1 MAIPSGWNPTQ
12 DGKYKTT
19 QFLPG
24 VSGIKKQV
32 SVTTSAVTGN
42 FVVSDING
50 NPIYS
55 YDANGGISISNAQA
69 YKQLFA
75 GVDGNARLD
84 SLNKSMKSDTVD
96 IAREVFPNNA
106 EAILQTPQYRSQ
118 SNTDS
123 FYQPPNP
130 PTNSGSQ
137 DTGNDNNNNNG
148 FIKGVT
154 GVATPGANNGRG
166 LVYPIDRNPRQD
178 FIMFTSVDRCNNQ
191 FERCSLP
198 IQGGIADNNAVDF
211 AGGKLNPL
219 QEGAA
224 GVIGGIIGGEDISKQ
239 IDTAKDKVAKDEG
252 GIKKFIESA
261 ATAAALGVSQ
271 DELLS
276 RFKGAVV
283 NPNLQLLFKGP
294 TLRPFSF
301 TFTLSPRSAGE
312 ATIVRRIVRFFKFNM
327 AIQKT
332 SGQLFLAEPRTFQ
345 IQYVNGDNPGEDH
358 RGLNRIKR
366 CALQACNVEYTPAGT
381 YSRFNDDAGTMTQY
395 KIGLQF
401 QEIEPIYSEDYE
413 NHDIGF

>member
-106 EAILQTPQYRSQ
+106 ESILQTPQYRSQ

-123 FYQPPNP
+123 FYQPSNP
-130 PTNSGSQ
+130 PTSSGSQ
-137 DTGNDNNNNNG
+137 GTGNDNNNNNG
-148 FIKGVT
+148 LIKGVT

-261 ATAAALGVSQ
+261 ATSAALGVSQ

>member
-106 EAILQTPQYRSQ
+106 ESILQTPQYRSQ

-123 FYQPPNP
+123 FYQPSNP
-130 PTNSGSQ
+130 PTSSGSQ
-137 DTGNDNNNNNG
+137 GTGNDNNNNNG
-148 FIKGVT
+148 LIKGVT

-219 QEGAA
+219 QAAGAELAANVIEGNSTEKAVKEAREAAKTDNEGIKNFIAGAA
-224 GVIGGIIGGEDISKQ
+224 
-239 IDTAKDKVAKDEG
+239 
-252 GIKKFIESA
+252 
-261 ATAAALGVSQ
+261 AAAVVGVDQ

-327 AIQKT
+327 AIQK
-332 SGQLFLAEPRTFQ
+332 SAGQLFLAEPRTFQ

-401 QEIEPIYSEDYE
+401 QEIDPIYSEDYE